1 MLTQIRRA
9 ALLAA
14 AFLGLALPALAA
26 DPVIRQALGAD
37 QRVKYT
43 DLLKYGPWDERN
55 YRLTLEDLAL
65 LADNEQQLAIPI
77 PAFFRVELRREIPNL
92 PRKGLVQY
100 PRAAVPL
107 FQLRYGGLRNSNT
120 PAQAPTP
127 KVPVPV
133 EGELQLNQLLGA
145 NEVTVEVNPANP
157 MQVIAGSNNG
167 GQEMYYSSDGG
178 DTWTI
183 QGVLPNTCCDPTL
196 GWSANG
202 NVAYVAALSG
212 SIGVSFWRSFDGG
225 QTWVD
230 RFNLTPSGSDK
241 EFLHVDRSPSSPH
254 QDNVYISY
262 HNGNVMQFARS
273 EDQGTTWD
281 IQGFPG
287 APRGIGSDVTTDSA
301 GNVYH
306 FYGATSEREIILLKS
321 TDGGVTFEAPFTVAD
336 TNASFDWPVPSMETR
351 RSWIYAS
358 ADADR
363 SGGPFDGSIY
373 VSWTDTI
380 APDNNS
386 NPEANNN
393 QVHVAY
399 SRDGGATW
407 FRSIPHPTADV
418 LTVDRY
424 NQWLTVDENGTVHV
438 VFYDTRNSQN
448 RTGVDLYYTFSADGG
463 VTWNELTRVSGET
476 SANLTDGQEWGDY
489 NGVTVIGE
497 RIVTAWT
504 DNRDGPPNRKDV
516 FAANLL
522 NVGAGPGFSL
532 SGSPL
537 SQAVCAPGDL
547 DDITVDVIQ
556 IQGFS
561 EPVALAY
568 GGLPNGITGTL
579 SPNPVAPPGIST
591 ASLSVDGS
599 VAAGDYSF
607 SIIGSASG
615 SDDREI
621 GVSLTVYDDLPSA
634 PGLTMPADGAGE
646 QTLAP
651 EFTWNPV
658 AQAALYEI
666 EIDDDPA
673 FGSVDFAAS
682 VEDTSYRLEG
692 NLQSATTYYWR
703 VRAVNDCGEGVYSA
717 VFRFTTGA
725 FICSTPNVAIPDD
738 SPAGVTDQ
746 LVIEDAGS
754 LTDLNVFLDI
764 THTYVGDLSAILT
777 NVDSGI
783 SVTLMDRPGR
793 VNSGFGCSGDDILA
807 TLDDEAASPIEDEC
821 AAGIPTID
829 GSFTPNSPLSAL
841 DGQELAGTWRLQV
854 TDAEGQDVGTLNEW
868 CLTPATDGGGDPT
881 DTDMD
886 GIPDDQDNCTLRPN
900 PTQRDTDGDGFGNI
914 CDADF
919 DQSCLVNGA
928 DFVILRDNFGTDNE
942 DTDFNG
948 DGITNGFDFRIF
960 RSLAGSPPG
969 PSGVPNVCD

>member
-1 MLTQIRRA
+1 MLHAIRRA
-9 ALLAA
+9 ALGA
-14 AFLGLALPALAA
+14 AFLALALPALAA
-26 DPVIRQALGAD
+26 DPVIRQELGAD
-37 QRVKYT
+37 QRVRYT
-43 DLLKYGPWDERN
+43 DLMKFGPWDQRN
-55 YRLTLEDLAL
+55 YQLTLEDLAL
-65 LADNEQQLAIPI
+65 LADNEAELNIPI
-77 PAFFRVELRREIPNL
+77 PAFFRVELRREMDL
-92 PRKGLVQY
+92 PRKGMVQY

-120 PAQAPTP
+120 AAQPPAP

-133 EGELQLNQLLGA
+133 EGELQLNQVLGA
-145 NEVTVEVNPANP
+145 NEVTVEVNPVNP
-157 MQVIAGSNNG
+157 MQVIAGSNNAG
-167 GQEMYYSSDGG
+167 GQEMYFSSDGG

-183 QGVLPNTCCDPTL
+183 QGVLPFTCCDPTI
-196 GWSANG
+196 GWSADG
-202 NVAYVAALSG
+202 SVAYVAALSG
-212 SIGVSFWRSFDGG
+212 AIGVSFWRSFDAG

-230 RFNLTPSGSDK
+230 RFDLTASGSDK
-241 EFLHVDRSPSSPH
+241 EFLHVDRSPTSPH

-273 EDQGTTWD
+273 ENQGATWD
-281 IQGFPG
+281 IQAFPG

-306 FYGATSEREIILLKS
+306 FYGAFNEREIIMLKS
-321 TDGGVTFEAPFTVAD
+321 TDGGVTFDAPFTVAT
-336 TNASFDWPVPSMETR
+336 TNGSFDWPVPSMESR

-363 SGGPFDGSIY
+363 SGGAFDGSIY
-373 VSWTDTI
+373 VAWTDTFR
-380 APDNNS
+380 PEVDS
-386 NPEANNN
+386 NPQANNN

-407 FRSIPHPTADV
+407 NESFPHPTSDV

-438 VFYDTRNSQN
+438 VFYDTRNSEN

-497 RIVTAWT
+497 RIISVWT
-504 DNRDGPPNRKDV
+504 DNRDGPPNMKDV

-537 SQAVCAPGDL
+537 SQAVCAPDDL
-547 DDITVDVIQ
+547 QDITVDVIQ

-561 EPVALAY
+561 EPVALSYAN
-568 GGLPNGITGTL
+568 LPNGITGTF
-579 SPNPVAPPGIST
+579 STNPVIPPGTST
-591 ASLSVDGS
+591 ASVTVGN
-599 VAAGDYSF
+599 VPAGDVSF
-607 SIIGSASG
+607 SIVGSATG

-621 GVSLTVYDDLPSA
+621 GVGLTVFDDVPVA
-634 PGLTMPADGAGE
+634 PGLSMPGDGAGD
-646 QTLAP
+646 QALAP
-651 EFTWNPV
+651 EFTWNAV
-658 AQAALYEI
+658 AQAAAYEI
-666 EIDDDPA
+666 EIDDDPTFA
-673 FGSVDFAAS
+673 SVDFAAT
-682 VEDTSYRLEG
+682 VEGTSYRLEG
-692 NLQSATTYYWR
+692 NLQSATTYFWR
-703 VRAVNDCGEGVYSA
+703 VRAVNECGNGTYSA
-717 VFRFTTGA
+717 AFRFTTGA
-725 FICSTPNVAIPDD
+725 FICSTPGAGIPDNN
-738 SPAGVTDQ
+738 PAGVTDE
-746 LVIEDAGS
+746 LVVAEGGT

-764 THTYVGDLSAILT
+764 THTFVGDLSATLT
-777 NVDSGI
+777 HVDSGI
-783 SVTLMDRPGR
+783 SVALMDRPGR
-793 VNSGFGCSGDDILA
+793 VDTGFGCGGDDIAA

-841 DGQELAGTWRLQV
+841 DGQDLSGTWRLLV
-854 TDAEGQDVGTLNEW
+854 TDAAGQDTGTLNEW
-868 CLTPATDGGGDPT
+868 CLTPVTEGGGDPT

-886 GIPDDQDNCTLRPN
+886 GIPDDQDNCTLRRN
-900 PTQRDTDGDGFGNI
+900 PTQRDTDGDGIGNI

-919 DQSCLVNGA
+919 NQSCFVDGA
-928 DFVILRDNFGTDNE
+928 DFQIFRDNFGTDNA

-948 DGITNGFDFRIF
+948 DGITNGFDFRVF
-960 RSLAGSPPG
+960 RSLVGAAPG